1 MAFDLVGKAVKKLRL
16 PTVDYQGSQPCVI
29 PAQQGDKNSRYLE
42 ITLYDD
48 NGDIDINTFR
58 RWSCKLNAKLPDGT
72 IEYSDAEINLE
83 KKCIICEL
91 SASMLRFIGAVEC
104 DIKLTKNGGTDSIS
118 SKKFYIDVHES
129 QFSNDAIR
137 GSINGGSDI
146 DMLLSKAEH
155 VVELVGVAQE
165 VKDIKDDILLID
177 KNIPVLYNEIDTR
190 LYVLEDTLLSVKV
203 KEAEECG
210 ETFYS
215 PHDATAYS
223 AINKVGA
230 SSTSKIQS
238 FSRVNLIPLNT
249 SETIREYE
257 GITFVHK
264 KDSDEIVI
272 YGTIPEDGTSYYISK
287 QISLRAGVQYYISTG
302 IPHINRWLDKRE
314 YVMKLKYGANP
325 EDIMYVWPGESITY
339 TPEFD
344 TEVSL
349 HIMIYGKGFSSGS
362 TLSLED
368 RNYGSVYGD
377 TNNVIFNPSVVEI
390 GSAAEVI
397 DEYILPKE
405 ISVLSDGYID
415 FDSKK
420 YLSYDGTTETDLS
433 GYLTSYDTYNF
444 IKTEPGGNIRVLNNY
459 GNLLNVPIKMT
470 CMVRKV

>member
-1 MAFDLVGKAVKKLRL
+1 
-16 PTVDYQGSQPCVI
+16 
-29 PAQQGDKNSRYLE
+29 
-42 ITLYDD
+42 
-48 NGDIDINTFR
+48 
-58 RWSCKLNAKLPDGT
+58 
-72 IEYSDAEINLE
+72 
-83 KKCIICEL
+83 
-91 SASMLRFIGAVEC
+91 
-104 DIKLTKNGGTDSIS
+104 
-118 SKKFYIDVHES
+118 
-129 QFSNDAIR
+129 
-137 GSINGGSDI
+137 
-146 DMLLSKAEH
+146 
-155 VVELVGVAQE
+155 
-165 VKDIKDDILLID
+165 
-177 KNIPVLYNEIDTR
+177 
-190 LYVLEDTLLSVKV
+190 
-203 KEAEECG
+203 
-210 ETFYS
+210 
-215 PHDATAYS
+215 
-223 AINKVGA
+223 
-230 SSTSKIQS
+230 
-238 FSRVNLIPLNT
+238 
-249 SETIREYE
+249 
-257 GITFVHK
+257 
-264 KDSDEIVI
+264 
-272 YGTIPEDGTSYYISK
+272 
-287 QISLRAGVQYYISTG
+287 
-302 IPHINRWLDKRE
+302 
-314 YVMKLKYGANP
+314 MKLKYGANP